1 MLVFFLILGIFC
13 MDEFLGFLLVM
24 SEPIFTI
31 FEHFD
36 MEGLVDYLFFMLK
49 T

>member
-1 MLVFFLILGIFC
+1 LFFPLSSASSAWMSFWV
-13 MDEFLGFLLVM
+13 LLVM